1 MVQVDLCTPG
11 QEVRVFISPNK
22 LRQVCLFICFSPG
35 LWRKWPPVIPQ
46 KNMPDDGVCVA
57 LHINQLDGRGRKKD
71 SVAPCTVTPRDHMW
85 LNESIR
91 KRDQGDTIMLSPDH
105 SAPGRGA
112 INKPTHETL
121 VCPRTVSG
129 RFLYAS
135 FKPDTPR
142 FFYGCSAFA
151 PAWSLDGPS
160 SPKPLPRLAA
170 PPRPDEIQ
178 PFSGRPTTA
187 PWQPQ
192 MQEVGNLPAH
202 TSLRQLVCPKR
213 PVPLAADTLP
223 RHGRRLPSFRANAA
237 YGYAVVPISRRSLGE
252 VRLYGHATSETLRPS
267 TSMPAI
273 RAPRAPHVPSARAD
287 TPGARS
293 ESTLIKI
300 YDPR

>member
-1 MVQVDLCTPG
+1 VQSRAG
-11 QEVRVFISPNK
+11 
-22 LRQVCLFICFSPG
+22 RQQI
-35 LWRKWPPVIPQ
+35 
-46 KNMPDDGVCVA
+46 
-57 LHINQLDGRGRKKD
+57 
-71 SVAPCTVTPRDHMW
+71 PRDQMW
-85 LNESIR
+85 LNESVR
-91 KRDQGDTIMLSPDH
+91 KRDQDDTILLAPDNV
-105 SAPGRGA
+105 AQRRGA
-112 INKPTHETL
+112 IKPTHETL
-121 VCPRTVSG
+121 VAPRTVSG

-135 FKPDTPR
+135 FKPSELR
-142 FFYGCSAFA
+142 FYYGCSAFA
-151 PAWSLDGPS
+151 PAWSLNGPS

-170 PPRPDEIQ
+170 PPRPDDVQ

-213 PVPLAADTLP
+213 PVPLAADALP
-223 RHGRRLPSFRANAA
+223 RHGRRLPSFRTGEGAA
-237 YGYAVVPISRRSLGE
+237 SAAVAVPISRRSLGE
-252 VRLYGHATSETLRPS
+252 LRLYGHATSETLRPS

-273 RAPRAPHVPSARAD
+273 RAHRAPHVPSARAH